1 MYICVLCAQLPDR
14 TLSRFALLRLVLSGV
29 WLHCFS
35 NCFTGATNLNTN
47 APAPVCNNKIKCHS
61 MPHVASC
68 VGILSHTD
76 GDTSRATAR
85 TWRRKS
91 FKKLMPRT
99 FQFVAPA
106 FLPFKQLRGKC
117 RWRWGRKDTL
127 NRKELL
133 SYTLLKL
140 FCSSSDYAFSTAAFT
155 GYFSISFAVAAQTA
169 LRAELAIF
177 LAFMSKAFRL
187 YVRLCDHVCL
197 SVCLSV
203 YALVCLSLGFQISG
217 YLSRATV
224 ALTVLKSLKHA
235 TVQARSGHSNRQPK
249 KQFLL

>member
-1 MYICVLCAQLPDR
+1 
-14 TLSRFALLRLVLSGV
+14 
-29 WLHCFS
+29 
-35 NCFTGATNLNTN
+35 
-47 APAPVCNNKIKCHS
+47 

-76 GDTSRATAR
+76 WDTTRATGR

-106 FLPFKQLRGKC
+106 FLPLKQLRGKC
-117 RWRWGRKDTL
+117 RWRWARKDTL
-127 NRKELL
+127 DGKELL
-133 SYTLLKL
+133 
-140 FCSSSDYAFSTAAFT
+140 FCFSFTAQAVTMLSQQLHLQGILTFHFICRCRPDSIT
-155 GYFSISFAVAAQTA
+155 SRLGYISGIYVKGFV
-169 LRAELAIF
+169 
-177 LAFMSKAFRL
+177 RL

-235 TVQARSGHSNRQPK
+235 TVQARSAHSNRQPK
-249 KQFLL
+249 NNFYCNEANNSPHLLSSRLIFSSHRFYCCNKMF